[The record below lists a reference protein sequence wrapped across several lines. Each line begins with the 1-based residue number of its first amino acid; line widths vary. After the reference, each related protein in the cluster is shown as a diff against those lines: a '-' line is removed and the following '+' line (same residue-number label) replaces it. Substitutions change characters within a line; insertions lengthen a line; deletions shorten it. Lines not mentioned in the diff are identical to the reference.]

1 MEQQDDMLL
10 KWVIENDYT
19 FKKSDEAQFKAVFD
33 AARKHFTDDE
43 LLDIMRN
50 TYGHQSGNIFYPL
63 KYFTTVITGE
73 ARAKAEKEKKRLEKQ
88 PQPQPITPTPI
99 TPEPEIIT
107 QLQEQGV
114 IFYGYDKNDKPITS
128 TYEEADK
135 GVAEVKE
142 MLRKLAI
149 ETESRVEKLAR
160 EMNEAEMEEFVFTI

>member
-50 TYGHQSGNIFYPL
+50 TYGHLSGNISYPL
-63 KYFTTVITGE
+63 KYFTTVITNE
-73 ARAKAEKEKKRLEKQ
+73 ARVKVANKKKRLEKQ
-88 PQPQPITPTPI
+88 PQPITPTP
-99 TPEPEIIT
+99 P
-107 QLQEQGV
+107 QEQGV
-114 IFYGYDKNDKPITS
+114 IFYGYDKNDKPITL
-128 TYEEADK
+128 TYVEADK

-142 MLRKLAI
+142 MLRKLARK
-149 ETESRVEKLAR
+149 TESRVEKLAR

>member
-10 KWVIENDYT
+10 KWVVENDYT

-50 TYGHQSGNIFYPL
+50 TFGHQTGNISYPL
-63 KYFTTVITGE
+63 KYFATVITNE
-73 ARAKAEKEKKRLEKQ
+73 ARVKVANKKKRLEKQ
-88 PQPQPITPTPI
+88 PQPI

-107 QLQEQGV
+107 QPQEQEV
-114 IFYGYDKNDKPITS
+114 IFYGYDKNDKPITL
-128 TYEEADK
+128 TYVEADK

-142 MLRKLAI
+142 TLRKLAI
-149 ETESRVEKLAR
+149 KTESRVEKLAR

>member
-50 TYGHQSGNIFYPL
+50 TYGHQSGNISYPL
-63 KYFTTVITGE
+63 KYFTTVITNE
-73 ARAKAEKEKKRLEKQ
+73 ARVKVANKKKRLEKQ
-88 PQPQPITPTPI
+88 PQPQPITPTP
-99 TPEPEIIT
+99 P
-107 QLQEQGV
+107 QEQGV
-114 IFYGYDKNDKPITS
+114 IFYGYDKNDKPITL
-128 TYEEADK
+128 TYVEADK

-142 MLRKLAI
+142 TLRKLARK
-149 ETESRVEKLAR
+149 TESRVEKLAR

>member
-19 FKKSDEAQFKAVFD
+19 FKKSDETQFKAVFD

-50 TYGHQSGNIFYPL
+50 TYGHQSGNISYPL
-63 KYFTTVITGE
+63 KYFTTVITNE
-73 ARAKAEKEKKRLEKQ
+73 ARVKVANKKKRLEKQ

-99 TPEPEIIT
+99 TQP
-107 QLQEQGV
+107 QEQGV
-114 IFYGYDKNDKPITS
+114 IFYGYDKNDKPITL
-128 TYEEADK
+128 TYVEADK

-142 MLRKLAI
+142 MLRKLARK
-149 ETESRVEKLAR
+149 TESRVEKLAR
-160 EMNEAEMEEFVFTI
+160 EMNEAEMEEFVFAV

>member
-50 TYGHQSGNIFYPL
+50 TYGHQSGNISYPL
-63 KYFTTVITGE
+63 KYFTTVITNE
-73 ARAKAEKEKKRLEKQ
+73 ARVKVANEKKRLEKQ

-99 TPEPEIIT
+99 TQP
-107 QLQEQGV
+107 QEQGV
-114 IFYGYDKNDKPITS
+114 IFYGYDKNDKPITL
-128 TYEEADK
+128 TYVEADK

-142 MLRKLAI
+142 MLRKLARK
-149 ETESRVEKLAR
+149 TESRVEKLAR

>member
-19 FKKSDEAQFKAVFD
+19 IKKSDEAQFRAVFD

-73 ARAKAEKEKKRLEKQ
+73 ARAKAANKKKRLEKQ

-142 MLRKLAI
+142 MLRKLARK
-149 ETESRVEKLAR
+149 TESRVEKLAR

>member
-19 FKKSDEAQFKAVFD
+19 FKKSDEVQFKAVFD

-50 TYGHQSGNIFYPL
+50 TYGHQTGDISYPL
-63 KYFTTVITGE
+63 KYFTTVITNE
-73 ARAKAEKEKKRLEKQ
+73 ARVKVANKKKRLEKQ

-99 TPEPEIIT
+99 TQP
-107 QLQEQGV
+107 QEQGV
-114 IFYGYDKNDKPITS
+114 IFYGYDKNDKPITL
-128 TYEEADK
+128 TYAEADK

-142 MLRKLAI
+142 MLRILARK
-149 ETESRVEKLAR
+149 TESHVEKLAR

>member
-19 FKKSDEAQFKAVFD
+19 FKKSDETQFKAVFD

-50 TYGHQSGNIFYPL
+50 TYGHQSGNISYPL
-63 KYFTTVITGE
+63 KYFTTVITNE
-73 ARAKAEKEKKRLEKQ
+73 ARVKVANKKKRLEKQ
-88 PQPQPITPTPI
+88 PQPQPITP
-99 TPEPEIIT
+99 EPEIIT
-107 QLQEQGV
+107 QPQEQGV
-114 IFYGYDKNDKPITS
+114 IFYGYDKNDKPITL
-128 TYEEADK
+128 TYVEADK

-142 MLRKLAI
+142 TLRKLARK
-149 ETESRVEKLAR
+149 TESRVEKLAR

>member
-19 FKKSDEAQFKAVFD
+19 FKKSDETQFKAVFD

-50 TYGHQSGNIFYPL
+50 TYGHQSGNISYPL
-63 KYFTTVITGE
+63 KYFTTVITNE
-73 ARAKAEKEKKRLEKQ
+73 ARVKVANEKKRLEKQ

-99 TPEPEIIT
+99 TQP
-107 QLQEQGV
+107 QEQGV
-114 IFYGYDKNDKPITS
+114 IFYGYDKNDKPITL
-128 TYEEADK
+128 TYVEADK

-142 MLRKLAI
+142 MLRKLARK
-149 ETESRVEKLAR
+149 TESRVEKLAR

>member
-50 TYGHQSGNIFYPL
+50 TYGHQSGNIFSPL
-63 KYFTTVITGE
+63 KYFATVITNE
-73 ARAKAEKEKKRLEKQ
+73 ARVKVANKKKRLKKQ
-88 PQPQPITPTPI
+88 PQPQPITPTQP
-99 TPEPEIIT
+99 
-107 QLQEQGV
+107 QEQGV
-114 IFYGYDKNDKPITS
+114 IFYGYDKNDKPITL
-128 TYEEADK
+128 TYVEADK

-142 MLRKLAI
+142 TLRKLAR

>member
-19 FKKSDEAQFKAVFD
+19 FKKSQEAQFKAVFD

-50 TYGHQSGNIFYPL
+50 TYGHQSGNIYYPL

-107 QLQEQGV
+107 QPQEQGV
-114 IFYGYDKNDKPITS
+114 IFYGYDKNDKPITL
-128 TYEEADK
+128 TYVEADK

-160 EMNEAEMEEFVFTI
+160 EMNEAEMEEFVFTV

>member
-50 TYGHQSGNIFYPL
+50 TYGHLSGNIVYPL
-63 KYFTTVITGE
+63 KYFTTVITNE
-73 ARAKAEKEKKRLEKQ
+73 ARVKVANKKKRLEKQ
-88 PQPQPITPTPI
+88 PQPQPITPTP
-99 TPEPEIIT
+99 P
-107 QLQEQGV
+107 QEQGV
-114 IFYGYDKNDKPITS
+114 IFYGYDKNDKPITL
-128 TYEEADK
+128 TYVEADK

-142 MLRKLAI
+142 MLRKLAR
-149 ETESRVEKLAR
+149 ETESHVEKLAR

>member
-50 TYGHQSGNIFYPL
+50 TYGHRSGNISYPL
-63 KYFTTVITGE
+63 KYFTTVITNE
-73 ARAKAEKEKKRLEKQ
+73 ARVKVANEKKRLEKQ
-88 PQPQPITPTPI
+88 PQPQP
-99 TPEPEIIT
+99 
-107 QLQEQGV
+107 QEQGV
-114 IFYGYDKNDKPITS
+114 IFYGYDKNDKPITL
-128 TYEEADK
+128 TYVEADK

-142 MLRKLAI
+142 TLRKLARK
-149 ETESRVEKLAR
+149 TESRVEKLAR

>member
-50 TYGHQSGNIFYPL
+50 TYGHQSGNIFRPL
-63 KYFTTVITGE
+63 KYFTTVITNE
-73 ARAKAEKEKKRLEKQ
+73 ARVKVANKKKHLEKQ
-88 PQPQPITPTPI
+88 PQPQPIIPTPI
-99 TPEPEIIT
+99 TQP
-107 QLQEQGV
+107 QEQGV
-114 IFYGYDKNDKPITS
+114 IFYGYDKNDKPITL
-128 TYEEADK
+128 TYVEADK

-142 MLRKLAI
+142 MLRKLARK
-149 ETESRVEKLAR
+149 TESRVEKLAR